1 MAHTEAEIRR
11 AIQPL
16 LTAYGELNTTEV
28 KDLLHLVL
36 EFDEEDREYSSTRNE
51 MKIMQRIGNIASH
64 QAEPVKTYEEDGF
77 ILDKT
82 CSPAKFTFWNPLSRQ
97 PLPPEEAGKMKH
109 RAKRFAAK
117 RIDWEK
123 AGERRSALGRLGEE
137 FAMEFEISRLA
148 AFLKRDAAQYV
159 RHSSRLE
166 GDGLGYDISSLN
178 EDGTPRFI
186 EVKTT
191 SGGFETPFYMSENE
205 RHFFEEY
212 GESAFLYRVYDFDV
226 QTRRGKVEI
235 LSQGGL
241 FSDFSFET
249 AAWRVEPRQME

>member
-11 AIQPL
+11 AIRPL

-28 KDLLHLVL
+28 KDLLHMVL
-36 EFDEEDREYSSTRNE
+36 EFDGEDQEHSPTRNE

-64 QAEPVKTYEEDGF
+64 QAEPVKIYKEEGF

-82 CSPAKFTFWNPLSRQ
+82 RSPAKFTLWNPLSRQ
-97 PLPPEEAGKMKH
+97 PLPPGEAKVMKR
-109 RAKRFAAK
+109 RAKRFAAR
-117 RIDWEK
+117 RIDWKK

-137 FAMEFEISRLA
+137 FAVEFETSRLSD
-148 AFLKRDAAQYV
+148 FLKRDAAQYV
-159 RHSSRLE
+159 LHSSRLE

-178 EDGTPRFI
+178 QDGTPRYI

-205 RHFFEEY
+205 RCFFEEY
-212 GESAFLYRVYDFDV
+212 GESAFLYRVYDFDM

-235 LSQGGL
+235 ISRDRL
-241 FSDFSFET
+241 FSDFGFGA
-249 AAWRVEPRQME
+249 AAWRVEPRLTE